1 MWLSILTLGA
11 LSALSLRV
19 FSEDLT
25 LAGRQAEEK
34 KKKGK
39 FKPDEDVT
47 KETPVPE
54 EAVHETETEGA
65 ESTPN

>member
-1 MWLSILTLGA
+1 MTLGA

-34 KKKGK
+34 KKNGK

-47 KETPVPE
+47 KETSVPE
-54 EAVHETETEGA
+54 EAVHGTETEGA
-65 ESTPN
+65 ESTPD